1 MPFVNRAAFYVL
13 KYKQSLFSK
22 TQINKMF
29 PNRSEAGQ
37 KLAQKLKEVLGEQK
51 AVNKLLILAIPRGG
65 VVIGRQIADF
75 LKCPMDVII
84 TKKIGAPGNPEL
96 AIGAVGTVGEPVIDE
111 ALAERVGAD
120 ENYLKNKIE
129 KIKENIEVQEKEF
142 RQDKLPLDLKDKVVV
157 ITDDGVATGST
168 IKAAI
173 EVVCQSNPQKIIV
186 AIPVIARDAL
196 KEIENLAD
204 EVIYL
209 EAPELFFAVGQFYQ
223 EFEQVSDETVKKLLS
238 N

>member
-1 MPFVNRAAFYVL
+1 
-13 KYKQSLFSK
+13 
-22 TQINKMF
+22 MF

-51 AVNKLLILAIPRGG
+51 TVNKLLILAIPRGG
-65 VVIGRQIADF
+65 VVIGRQIAD
-75 LKCPMDVII
+75 LLECPMDVII

-96 AIGAVGTVGEPVIDE
+96 AIGAVGTVGEPIIDE

-120 ENYLKNKIE
+120 EDYLKNKIE
-129 KIKENIEVQEKEF
+129 KIKKNIEVQEKEF
-142 RQDKLPLDLKDKVVV
+142 RQDKLPLDLKNKMVV

-173 EVVCQSNPQKIIV
+173 EVVRQSNPQKIIV

-223 EFEQVSDETVKKLLS
+223 EFEQISDETVKELLS

>member
-1 MPFVNRAAFYVL
+1 
-13 KYKQSLFSK
+13 
-22 TQINKMF
+22 MF

-65 VVIGRQIADF
+65 VVIGRQIAD
-75 LKCPMDVII
+75 LLECPMDVII

-120 ENYLKNKIE
+120 EDYLKNKIE
-129 KIKENIEVQEKEF
+129 KIKKNIEVQEKEF
-142 RQDKLPLDLKDKVVV
+142 RQDKLPLDLKNKMVV

-173 EVVCQSNPQKIIV
+173 EVVRQSNPQKIIV

>member
-1 MPFVNRAAFYVL
+1 
-13 KYKQSLFSK
+13 
-22 TQINKMF
+22 MF

-75 LKCPMDVII
+75 LKCPMNVII

-120 ENYLKNKIE
+120 EDYLKNKIE
-129 KIKENIEVQEKEF
+129 KIKKEIQTKEKEL
-142 RQDKLPLDLKDKVVV
+142 RREKPPLKLSNKVVIV
-157 ITDDGVATGST
+157 TDDGVATGAT
-168 IKAAI
+168 MKAAVEI
-173 EVVCQSNPQKIIV
+173 VRQYNPQKIIV
-186 AIPVIARDAL
+186 AIPVIAKDTLR
-196 KEIENLAD
+196 EIEELAD
-204 EVIYL
+204 EVVYL

-223 EFEQVSDETVKKLLS
+223 EFEQVSDQEVKELL

>member
-1 MPFVNRAAFYVL
+1 
-13 KYKQSLFSK
+13 
-22 TQINKMF
+22 MF

-51 AVNKLLILAIPRGG
+51 TVNKLLILAIPRGG
-65 VVIGRQIADF
+65 VVIGRQIAD
-75 LKCPMDVII
+75 LLECPMDVII

-96 AIGAVGTVGEPVIDE
+96 AIGAVGTVGEPIIDE

-120 ENYLKNKIE
+120 EDYLKNKIE
-129 KIKENIEVQEKEF
+129 KIKKNIEVQEKEF
-142 RQDKLPLDLKDKVVV
+142 RQDKLPLDLKNKMVV

-173 EVVCQSNPQKIIV
+173 EVVRQSNPQKIIV

>member
-1 MPFVNRAAFYVL
+1 
-13 KYKQSLFSK
+13 
-22 TQINKMF
+22 MF

-65 VVIGRQIADF
+65 VVIGRQIADL

-120 ENYLKNKIE
+120 EDYLKNKIE

-142 RQDKLPLDLKDKVVV
+142 RQNKLPLDLKDKVVV

-173 EVVCQSNPQKIIV
+173 EVVRQSNPQKIIV
-186 AIPVIARDAL
+186 VIPVIARDAL

-223 EFEQVSDETVKKLLS
+223 EFEQVTDEQVKDLLK
-238 N
+238 

>member
-1 MPFVNRAAFYVL
+1 
-13 KYKQSLFSK
+13 
-22 TQINKMF
+22 MF
-29 PNRSEAGQ
+29 QDRVEAGK
-37 KLAQKLKEVLGEQK
+37 KLAQKIKEVLNEEQFK
-51 AVNKLLILAIPRGG
+51 NQVIVLAIPRGG
-65 VVIGRQIADF
+65 VVVGRQIAEGLGCSLD
-75 LKCPMDVII
+75 LII

-96 AIGAVGTVGEPVIDE
+96 AIGAVGTVGEPIIDE

-120 ENYLKNKIE
+120 EDYLKNKIE
-129 KIKENIEVQEKEF
+129 KIKKNIEVQEKEF
-142 RQDKLPLDLKDKVVV
+142 RQDKLPLDLKNKMVV

-173 EVVCQSNPQKIIV
+173 EVVRQSNPQKIIV

-223 EFEQVSDETVKKLLS
+223 EFEQISDETVKELLS

>member
-1 MPFVNRAAFYVL
+1 
-13 KYKQSLFSK
+13 
-22 TQINKMF
+22 MF

-75 LKCPMDVII
+75 LKCLMDVII

-96 AIGAVGTVGEPVIDE
+96 AIGAVGAIGEPVIDE

-120 ENYLKNKIE
+120 EDYLKNKIE

-173 EVVCQSNPQKIIV
+173 EVVRQSNPQKIIV